1 MHLKKFKLLH
11 LFVVNNGSWIKVKK
25 LPAGNKGQG
34 SGIPMPTR
42 RSPRKFS
49 RLPVS
54 TNLNPKPNEIPAAN
68 EGSGSVGSI
77 QTRCVDGKIQEESRN
92 VNDTLKQTEVQI
104 GKEGIATGSSILA
117 RTSPR
122 DDEQLRRPLDIT
134 IKLKGPLRRSPRKK
148 LNLRW
153 QYKRILVMKTPMMQ
167 PPMKTFKKMRLPH
180 EDEEGVNKED
190 KVPSSSL
197 QPPIDGNVEDH
208 GMENASK
215 WKIWK
220 SFDIAKDDHSEEAI
234 LAEMGRIKRRARRI
248 QLWLCVVQ
256 DETTF
261 TSRRDAEQQVKA
273 AEERAKTAEEMNK
286 ELLKQVAELK
296 ARQDQMEASL
306 YDSAS

>member
-1 MHLKKFKLLH
+1 MEDQKYKLQ
-11 LFVVNNGSWIKVKK
+11 VNMVLESYMEIVQVKK

-77 QTRCVDGKIQEESRN
+77 QTRYVDGKIQEESRN

-134 IKLKGPLRRSPRKK
+134 IKLKEVAVQEDPCNENP
-148 LNLRW
+148 NDA
-153 QYKRILVMKTPMMQ
+153 T
-167 PPMKTFKKMRLPH
+167 PMKTFKKMRRLH

-197 QPPIDGNVEDH
+197 
-208 GMENASK
+208 
-215 WKIWK
+215 
-220 SFDIAKDDHSEEAI
+220 
-234 LAEMGRIKRRARRI
+234 R
-248 QLWLCVVQ
+248 
-256 DETTF
+256 TT
-261 TSRRDAEQQVKA
+261 
-273 AEERAKTAEEMNK
+273 N
-286 ELLKQVAELK
+286 
-296 ARQDQMEASL
+296 
-306 YDSAS
+306 